1 MEYFACKDPR
11 SYSLYFDLNIW
22 FRARKVIG
30 TLQKR
35 APDMLTPG
43 SESTVQG
50 WQKSLNFVSQTFDA
64 IKKSQVKRLYSRYN
78 CVFRVLV

>member
-1 MEYFACKDPR
+1 MEYFAGQDPR

-30 TLQKR
+30 KKR

-43 SESTVQG
+43 SE
-50 WQKSLNFVSQTFDA
+50 
-64 IKKSQVKRLYSRYN
+64 
-78 CVFRVLV
+78 